1 MVPDSNPLI
10 IYNINMYF
18 LWVVLAFACLLI
30 VDTCVFIKGHSRHH
44 PQKNPERKEITKYVS
59 KHCGK

>member
-1 MVPDSNPLI
+1 
-10 IYNINMYF
+10 MYF

-30 VDTCVFIKGHSRHH
+30 VDTCVSIKGHSRHH